1 VPSISSPRRFVAIAN
16 AALCALFVVALAV
29 PRTAGAADIVLHWT
43 APGDDGNVG
52 TASLYMIRWSL
63 QPLAGPASADS
74 ADWWNNLSTQVPGL
88 IPAPRVAGTRET
100 FTVTGVDSGTIYY
113 YMIRTKDDA
122 NNWSG
127 YSNFAAKVGGVNP
140 PTEVASADMIGYPNP
155 AIDHVTFRFQAGS
168 KDGSPG
174 PARLTIYDLNGR
186 LVIELLNEVLPAGEQ
201 TVAWACQSYAGNKV
215 APGLYN
221 AILEAPTGREIKQI
235 VVLP

>member
-1 VPSISSPRRFVAIAN
+1 MPSISSPRRFAVVASALF
-16 AALCALFVVALAV
+16 AALVVVALAV
-29 PRTAGAADIVLHWT
+29 PRTAGAADVVLHWT
-43 APGDDGNVG
+43 APGDDGNSG
-52 TASLYMIRWSL
+52 TASMYMIRYSL
-63 QPLAGPASADS
+63 QPLAGSQPADS
-74 ADWWNNLSTQVPGL
+74 ADWWTNLSTSVGGS
-88 IPAPRVAGTRET
+88 IPTPRVAGTHES
-100 FTVTGVDSGTIYY
+100 FTMTGLDSGTVYY
-113 YMIRTKDDA
+113 YMIRTCDEIP
-122 NNWSG
+122 NCSG
-127 YSNFAAKVGGVNP
+127 YSNFAMKIGGVNP
-140 PTEVASADMIGYPNP
+140 TTVESADMIGYPNP